1 MARLFMCPVCANVGE
16 CSMLKAPPI
25 CRTCGCEQVNLGRAH
40 TLKTMKK
47 ESPDSKW
54 YITDKKAVEHNAR
67 IYQKFFTEVIEPMG
81 KLNRKSRA
89 FRENY
94 AFIFREAVDYTP
106 EEREE
111 LSREAERITRRIE
124 EKVKREEATRP
135 RCPTCTST
143 DIRKIGTAERGVSA
157 VTLGVLSN
165 KVGKTFQ
172 CNHCGYTW

>member
-16 CSMLKAPPI
+16 CSMLKRPPI
-25 CRTCGCEQVNLGRAH
+25 CRNCNCEQVNLGRAE
-40 TLKTMKK
+40 TLEEWENAT
-47 ESPDSKW
+47 SRWPVRN
-54 YITDKKAVEHNAR
+54 KKAADYNAK

-81 KLNRKSRA
+81 RLDRKSQA
-89 FRENY
+89 FRRNY
-94 AFIFREAVDYTP
+94 AFIFQVPMEQTP
-106 EEREE
+106 EEI
-111 LSREAERITRRIE
+111 EAR
-124 EKVKREEATRP
+124 KREGERFARLMDEKIKRERETRP

-157 VTLGVLSN
+157 VTLGVMSN